1 MQHCLNKD
9 EWKLARWVKAQRAVC
24 LGVYCHAKRQKFDV
38 QASAPLT
45 AQGSFHLMDIQD
57 VVV

>member
-9 EWKLARWVKAQRAVC
+9 ECELARWGKDAESGLSLC
-24 LGVYCHAKRQKFDV
+24 AKLQKFDV

-45 AQGSFHLMDIQD
+45 AQDSFHMMEIQD
-57 VVV
+57 VVN